1 MPTCCVCQG
10 YYPGP
15 ESGQVPECTRCG
27 ADNARWE
34 EAHHTRFQDFIGKVG
49 WYLLIPLTVILG
61 ELFFVPAF
69 MFSGGQFRPL
79 AFVLALALSGLSLA
93 FIGACY
99 VIRFRVREEALL
111 KSVIA
116 TERWS
121 RIELLKLAPAIVL
134 LAALFVLLLIALAA
148 SVFRSG
154 NVFESLWHDITQPG
168 PEVAVLYLY
177 VFLASWVF
185 PTALF
190 VTRRYVGSLD
200 LPQPIFL
207 NLPLMREVIL
217 REYFGKPR
225 GSSLPADIEWRG
237 IKRTQQGGLIMTL
250 RQKAGDKII
259 QVELES
265 DRWARLLRAEE
276 KKEDKSY

>member
-10 YYPGP
+10 YYPSSK
-15 ESGQVPECTRCG
+15 SGQIPECTRCG
-27 ADNARWE
+27 TDNARWE
-34 EAHHTRFQDFIGKVG
+34 EAHHMGFHDFIGKVG
-49 WYLLIPLTVILG
+49 WYLLIPLIVILV

-69 MFSGGQFRPL
+69 MFSGGQFRPF
-79 AFVLALALSGLSLA
+79 AFVLALVLSGLSLGL
-93 FIGACY
+93 IGACY

-111 KSVIA
+111 KSVV

-121 RIELLKLAPAIVL
+121 RIGLLKLAPAIVL
-134 LAALFVLLLIALAA
+134 STAVVVLLLIALAA

-154 NVFESLWHDITQPG
+154 NVFEWLWYNIMMPG
-168 PEVAVLYLY
+168 PELAALYLY

-200 LPQPIFL
+200 LPQPIYL
-207 NLPLMREVIL
+207 NLPLMREVIM
-217 REYFGKPR
+217 REYVGKPR
-225 GSSLPADIEWRG
+225 GSSLPADLEWRG
-237 IKRTQQGGLIMTL
+237 IKRTARGGLIMTL
-250 RQKAGDKII
+250 RQKAADKII
-259 QVELES
+259 QVEVES